1 MDGIRNVMLA
11 LMPSGRLKMN
21 VETSPQ
27 RPLLLPKSFS
37 GLFLLETAMA
47 RPTIRTNKMVDEIL
61 DRVSVGETMTSICKD
76 DHLPTI
82 RALMKW
88 LRKDKDLDDKMHRS
102 RVRGTLI
109 QADEAVDAQ
118 RAVIAGTTGVDPKCV
133 QAVVTAANNM
143 GHQAN
148 AKLSKIDNRY
158 KDKQQVEHTGPMVIG
173 WEDPIKVKDE
183 TRKAVSDEILNIATS
198 EDVVN

>member
-1 MDGIRNVMLA
+1 MDGNRNVMLA
-11 LMPSGRLKMN
+11 LMPPGRLKVN

-27 RPLLLPKSFS
+27 EAAVAPQSFS
-37 GLFLLETAMA
+37 GLLLLEGMMG
-47 RPTIRTNKMVDEIL
+47 RPTIRTDQMIDEIL

-88 LRKDKDLDDKMHRS
+88 LRKDKELDDQMHRA

-173 WEDPIKVKDE
+173 WEDPIKVKAE